1 MVPAPFT
8 SAWDTRDHVEFHS
21 NRPVTRAPRGMVT
34 SPHSLASA
42 AGVDVL
48 RAGGSA
54 IDAAIATSAVL
65 AVVYPHMTGI
75 GGDAFWLI
83 HDGKSGRV
91 RYLNGGGR
99 AAASAELAWF
109 DARKLDEVPF
119 RGIVPA
125 TLTVPGAIASWTEA
139 HAVYGRLP
147 FGRLLESAIDYA
159 RDGFP
164 VTERLSKFI
173 GITSAELAADPAS
186 AALFL
191 VDGAPPNAGARITNP
206 NLARTLDA
214 IAHHGWA
221 GFYEG
226 PVATEFARFAEGAGG
241 FFTRADFSQQ
251 TAEWGEPLVGRYR
264 DVTIYNTPPPTQG
277 FTVIEMLNL
286 LEPLALCKLDFAG
299 PDLVHLIVQAKQIA
313 YNDRDRLLADPRY
326 VDVPIGQLVS
336 KQYAE
341 VRAKLMDKARA
352 LPWDAVPS
360 FGSLQGD
367 TVYVAA
373 IDRDGN
379 AASLIQSL
387 YGLFGSVITAGTT
400 GVVLQNRGAYFSLD
414 PQHPNRLQPGKVP
427 LHTLIASIGKRDDKL
442 WSVLGCMGADGQ
454 PQIQVQAY
462 VAMIDFGLDIQA
474 ALNMPRFLSGRFALG
489 QARDTLHIESRF
501 PPETISALE
510 QRGHL
515 INRWGPWNE
524 MAGHAHGIIVDP
536 EGGSLMG
543 GSDPRSDGAAI
554 GY

>member
-1 MVPAPFT
+1 
-8 SAWDTRDHVEFHS
+8 
-21 NRPVTRAPRGMVT
+21 MVT

-48 RAGGSA
+48 QAGGSA

-91 RYLNGGGR
+91 KYLNGGGR

-109 DARKLDEVPF
+109 NAKKLDEVPF

-125 TLTVPGAIASWTEA
+125 TLTVPGAVASWTKA
-139 HAVYGRLP
+139 HAAYGRLP
-147 FGRLLESAIDYA
+147 FGRLLESAINYA

-164 VTERLSKFI
+164 VTERLSKYI
-173 GITSAELAADPAS
+173 GITCAELAADPAS

-191 VDGAPPNAGARITNP
+191 VDGAPPKAGARITNP
-206 NLARTLDA
+206 DLARTLDA
-214 IAHHGWA
+214 IAHRGWV

-226 PVATEFARFAEGAGG
+226 PVAAEFSRFAESAGG
-241 FFTRADFSQQ
+241 FFRRADFAQQ

-277 FTVIEMLNL
+277 FTVIEMLNM
-286 LEPLALCKLDFAG
+286 LEPLALHKLDFAG

-326 VDVPIGQLVS
+326 ADVPIGQLVS

-341 VRAKLMDKARA
+341 VRAKLMDKVRA

-373 IDRDGN
+373 VDRDGN

-400 GVVLQNRGAYFSLD
+400 GVVLQNRGAYFSLN

-474 ALNMPRFLSGRFALG
+474 ALDMPRFLSGRFALG

-510 QRGHL
+510 LRGHL
-515 INRWGPWNE
+515 ISRWGPWNE
-524 MAGHAHGIIVDP
+524 MAGHAHGIIIDP

-543 GSDPRSDGAAI
+543 GADPRSDGAAI